1 MTTNQ
6 TANLEVNQ
14 LFESNIILRN
24 EIPLLIGWL
33 PKHPS
38 KIIKLYDTQKDTH
51 NAGAFHEKCDGK
63 GVTIVLVK
71 TSSGCRFGGYTSK
84 SWGSS
89 SGGYVGD
96 SSAFLFSFDTNK
108 KYKVNTPNYAIYCHH
123 QYGPTF
129 GNGHDLHIANYG
141 PQNNSS
147 YTNGMAYPLETIHE
161 LNKGVKNFT
170 TKNYEVY
177 EIIYP
182 EL

>member
-1 MTTNQ
+1 MSQ

-14 LFESNIILRN
+14 LYESNIILRD

-33 PKHPS
+33 PKHPL

-51 NAGAFHEKCDGK
+51 NAGAFHQKCDNK
-63 GVTIVLVK
+63 GTTIVLIK
-71 TSSGCRFGGYTSK
+71 TCSNCRFGGYTSK

-89 SGGYVGD
+89 SSDYVGD
-96 SSAFLFSFDTNK
+96 ASAFLFSFDTKK
-108 KYKVNTPNYAIYCHH
+108 KYIVNTPKYAIFCHN

-129 GNGHDLHIANYG
+129 GNGYDIHISNYA

-147 YTNGMAYPLETIHE
+147 FTSGMAYPLETQYE

-170 TKNYEVY
+170 PKNYEVY
-177 EIIYP
+177 QIIYP
-182 EL
+182 D